1 MLENFYSEATNGFNH
16 QLNLQLK
23 VGHRLT
29 HLTLSVPS
37 AISIAAL
44 SQQLP

>member
-23 VGHRLT
+23 VGHRREM
-29 HLTLSVPS
+29 
-37 AISIAAL
+37 
-44 SQQLP
+44 